1 MPTQAERR
9 EAEAERQA
17 REAEHLA
24 VETETPIVLIPED
37 ARQARKAGLIYW
49 LAAPLAP
56 RGLGVFLTDLIHRRR
71 SHPPRAV
78 RGRWVC
84 GFFG

>member
-49 LAAPLAP
+49 LAAALA
-56 RGLGVFLTDLIHRRR
+56 LVVLAFLLTNLIN
-71 SHPPRAV
+71 
-78 RGRWVC
+78 
-84 GFFG
+84 